1 VSDQPDLKPAYLIC
15 GTDTP
20 KVRRAVARLRRHV
33 YDETASDLNIS
44 VFDARIEAVGAV
56 LEAADTPTFTLGT
69 RLVLVMNADKWPLA
83 ERDRVAQYLADP
95 APGVCL
101 TLVGEKFTKAEK
113 LRKLLEK
120 GGQVLAYELPKKR
133 ELVDWVKGRA
143 KARKARLGAPE
154 ANYLV
159 SRVGDD
165 PELLEREIEK
175 LATYAAGAPI
185 THETIDAICS
195 PTIEARVYEL
205 TDAVGRHDR
214 HGSFEVL
221 ESMYATGDRASAE
234 VARSVLFSLAKY
246 VRQLL
251 DALDLPAQ
259 MPANEVAGTL
269 GVHPFTARKLV
280 EQRERFDRRT
290 LERALAAL
298 AEAQAGMVGKSGL
311 EPAFTLEIA
320 LGRLLAGAV

>member
-1 VSDQPDLKPAYLIC
+1 M
-15 GTDTP
+15 
-20 KVRRAVARLRRHV
+20 ARL
-33 YDETASDLNIS
+33 A
-44 VFDARIEAVGAV
+44 
-56 LEAADTPTFTLGT
+56 
-69 RLVLVMNADKWPLA
+69 
-83 ERDRVAQYLADP
+83 
-95 APGVCL
+95 
-101 TLVGEKFTKAEK
+101 
-113 LRKLLEK
+113 
-120 GGQVLAYELPKKR
+120 
-133 ELVDWVKGRA
+133 
-143 KARKARLGAPE
+143 APE